1 MMMEEPLE
9 GNFLGLDL
17 AQVVGVVPND
27 NAGYNFGVG
36 LVFSEAI
43 AFEVSPVIPNG
54 EGEQEAVAMNQ
65 LDSAQSDNRRDRK
78 TIQDALD
85 AEIAATDD
93 DFASAKE
100 ARELIASDLSD
111 YEASNDAALAA
122 EIASTDADF
131 ASATTDRAL
140 IRTEMATNESDRDS
154 EIATAKAAAD
164 QAIVDAKALLDAEQ
178 KAQDDRL
185 DVLEG
190 DENVEGSIDNHI
202 KNVIDGSPAALDTLN
217 ELAEA
222 LGDDADFAST
232 ITDLVAQHKLDDASA
247 RATMKSELDAKDT
260 EIENALNTYKSSNDA
275 ALAAEIAAT
284 DDDFDSAKDDR
295 ALIRTEMSENESN
308 RDEEIAIAKD
318 AADQAIVDAKALLDA
333 EQSAQDEATA
343 NVASDLAEYEASN
356 DAALDAQ
363 KTKQDSEK
371 SAADTDRA
379 AIRTEMNSGF
389 DSAKSERGVIADEL
403 DAQESKQESEK
414 SAADT
419 DRAAIRTEM
428 ATNESDRDSEIAT
441 AKAAADQAI
450 VDAKAL
456 LDAEQSAQDE
466 ATANVAS
473 DLAEYEASNDAAL
486 DAQKT
491 KQDSEKSA
499 ADTDRALIRT
509 EMSENESNRDEEIA
523 IAKDAADQAIVD
535 AKALLDAEQ
544 KAQDDRLD
552 VIEGNDSVEGS
563 IDWHIAQVID
573 AAPAALDTLNELA
586 ASLGDD
592 ADFAATVTNTIA
604 NHRSE
609 LDAKDTE
616 IENALNVY
624 KSSNDAAL
632 AAEIASTDADF
643 TSAKVARE
651 VIADELDIQEAKQAG
666 DKAAADTDRE
676 LIRTEMN
683 SGFDSA
689 EDARDVIAD
698 ELDAQESKQESEKVA
713 ADSDRALI
721 RTEMAANETDRDN
734 EIATAKAAA
743 DAAIVTAKELLD
755 VEQEEQNTAIA
766 KVASD
771 LSEYEVSN
779 DAALVELNENL
790 TTQISEIENEGVQDA
805 DFTKQTV
812 DVGGKAAGEKGQ
824 MVIAGKITD
833 SMVVTF
839 VGGLFQHGAEVS
851 YDSDANATTVTVV
864 LYSDQPAY
872 SPMTVFGVKSFGTE

>member
-1 MMMEEPLE
+1 MEEPLE

-54 EGEQEAVAMNQ
+54 EEDQHAVAMNQ
-65 LDSAQSDNRRDRK
+65 LDSAQADNRRDRK
-78 TIQDALD
+78 TIEEALD
-85 AEIAATDD
+85 
-93 DFASAKE
+93 
-100 ARELIASDLSD
+100 
-111 YEASNDAALAA
+111 A

-131 ASATTDRAL
+131 ASAKEARDVIAGELDVQEAKQAGDKAAADTDRAA
-140 IRTEMATNESDRDS
+140 IRTEMSENESNRDE
-154 EIATAKAAAD
+154 EITIAKAAAD

-178 KAQDDRL
+178 AAQDARL

-222 LGDDADFAST
+222 LGDDADFAGT

-260 EIENALNTYKSSNDA
+260 EIENALNAYKSSNDA
-275 ALAAEIAAT
+275 ALAAEITST
-284 DDDFDSAKDDR
+284 DADFDSATTDR
-295 ALIRTEMSENESN
+295 ALIRTEMESDFASAKDARDVIAGELDVQEAKQAGDKDAADTDRELIRTEMSENESN
-308 RDEEIAIAKD
+308 RDEEITI
-318 AADQAIVDAKALLDA
+318 
-333 EQSAQDEATA
+333 
-343 NVASDLAEYEASN
+343 
-356 DAALDAQ
+356 
-363 KTKQDSEK
+363 
-371 SAADTDRA
+371 
-379 AIRTEMNSGF
+379 
-389 DSAKSERGVIADEL
+389 
-403 DAQESKQESEK
+403 
-414 SAADT
+414 
-419 DRAAIRTEM
+419 
-428 ATNESDRDSEIAT
+428 

-456 LDAEQSAQDE
+456 LDAEQAAQDD
-466 ATANVAS
+466 ATAKVAS
-473 DLAEYEASNDAAL
+473 DLSDYESSNNAALATEIASTDADFASATTDRAAIRTEMSENESNRDEEIIIAKAAADQAIVDAKALLDAKQEEQDDATDKVASDLSDYESSNNAAL

-491 KQDSEKSA
+491 KQESEKSA

-509 EMSENESNRDEEIA
+509 EMSENESNRDEEIT
-523 IAKDAADQAIVD
+523 IAKAAADQAIVD

-604 NHRSE
+604 THRSE

-616 IENALNVY
+616 IENALNAY

-632 AAEIASTDADF
+632 AAEITSTDADF
-643 TSAKVARE
+643 ASAKVARE
-651 VIADELDIQEAKQAG
+651 VIADELDVQEAKQAG
-666 DKAAADTDRE
+666 DKAAADTDRA
-676 LIRTEMN
+676 LIRTEME
-683 SGFDSA
+683 SDFASA
-689 EDARDVIAD
+689 KDARDVIAD
-698 ELDAQESKQESEKVA
+698 ELDVQEAKQESEKSA

-734 EIATAKAAA
+734 KIATAKAAA
-743 DAAIVTAKELLD
+743 DQAIVDAKALVD
-755 VEQEEQNTAIA
+755 AKQEEQDDATA

-790 TTQISEIENEGVQDA
+790 STQISEIENEGVQDA

-812 DVGGKAAGEKGQ
+812 DVGGKAAGERAE
-824 MVIAGKITD
+824 MLIPGKITD

-839 VGGLFQHGAEVS
+839 VGGLFQHGANVS
-851 YDSDANATTVTVV
+851 YDSEANATTVSVV

>member
-318 AADQAIVDAKALLDA
+318 AADQAIADAKALLDA
-333 EQSAQDEATA
+333 EQA
-343 NVASDLAEYEASN
+343 
-356 DAALDAQ
+356 
-363 KTKQDSEK
+363 
-371 SAADTDRA
+371 
-379 AIRTEMNSGF
+379 
-389 DSAKSERGVIADEL
+389 
-403 DAQESKQESEK
+403 
-414 SAADT
+414 
-419 DRAAIRTEM
+419 
-428 ATNESDRDSEIAT
+428 
-441 AKAAADQAI
+441 
-450 VDAKAL
+450 
-456 LDAEQSAQDE
+456 AQDE

-523 IAKDAADQAIVD
+523 IAKDAADRAIAD